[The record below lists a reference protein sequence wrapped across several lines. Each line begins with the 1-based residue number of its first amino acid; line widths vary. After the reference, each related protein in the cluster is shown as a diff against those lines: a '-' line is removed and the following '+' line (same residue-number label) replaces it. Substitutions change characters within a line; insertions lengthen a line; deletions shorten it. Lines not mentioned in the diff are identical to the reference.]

1 MLVANIYGFDF
12 SLVNVERIEVLRGPQ
27 GTLYGKDAIGAVVN
41 IITKAPDNTWHGKI
55 GTEYSSFNT
64 WYSQAAVNGP
74 IMADRLFLGVSGQ
87 YEKTDGWIK
96 NEYPGMNEDVGRN
109 SKHDMNGYLL
119 FTPTDRLRM
128 RLGID
133 TYSHTIHSMNEKA
146 LPYDYMGTGFG
157 YTGLSDFHRDIAE
170 HLVLD
175 VEPDEEMDI
184 NSQNLLIS
192 CDVDRLFFR
201 FF

>member
-1 MLVANIYGFDF
+1 
-12 SLVNVERIEVLRGPQ
+12 
-27 GTLYGKDAIGAVVN
+27 
-41 IITKAPDNTWHGKI
+41 
-55 GTEYSSFNT
+55 
-64 WYSQAAVNGP
+64 
-74 IMADRLFLGVSGQ
+74 
-87 YEKTDGWIK
+87 
-96 NEYPGMNEDVGRN
+96 
-109 SKHDMNGYLL
+109 MNGYLL

-192 CDVDRLFFR
+192 CDVDRFKLESITTHRVQDMDGIYDPDFSAGGPMGMDGFIMFEDTR
-201 FF
+201 LTTWTEELRLASTNTTGLRWVGQRDRKSVV